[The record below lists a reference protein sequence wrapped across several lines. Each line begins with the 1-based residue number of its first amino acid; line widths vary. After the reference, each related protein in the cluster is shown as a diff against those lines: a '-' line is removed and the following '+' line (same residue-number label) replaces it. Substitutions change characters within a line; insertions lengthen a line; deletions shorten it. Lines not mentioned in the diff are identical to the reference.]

1 MKLTTKTVSCS
12 TRKINANVTRE
23 QITDLNNFNRS
34 YVYKDKLNKII
45 NNDLISSEEK
55 DEKCLY
61 VYINYKL
68 LKRVEKLFKITKD
81 ETIEET
87 INYVKYVDS
96 IKYTGGIASE
106 IEGMLAEEL
115 SKNIDR
121 EIIKN
126 LMNLKK

>member
-12 TRKINANVTRE
+12 TRKINANVTRG

-45 NNDLISSEEK
+45 NNDLISFEEK

-96 IKYTGGIASE
+96 IKHSGGINSE
-106 IEGMLAEEL
+106 LESMLAEEL